1 MGWFSGYN
9 HYTEKFLYSLT
20 PSYLWKE
27 EENALAMSIQ
37 LYLQGKTT
45 LTDIA
50 KSGIATPS
58 LKIKSMINY
67 MYTPEYLF
75 SVSKLPTESD
85 NPDNLKENEQY
96 DESFVGPLPEGYS
109 NVAEYR
115 KVKLKK
121 DNALSTLIYNKFQ
134 NQLNF
139 FSKANPNIFISYK
152 LRRVT
157 VKDIPN
163 TPYIFTSFYGKS
175 VIINQRFYYTPKMG
189 SSGSPEYYDISY
201 SGSITVDGETKTFNE
216 SYTKIQP
223 ENLDSFISTLGPS
236 I

>member
-20 PSYLWKE
+20 PSYL
-27 EENALAMSIQ
+27 
-37 LYLQGKTT
+37 QGKTT

-58 LKIKSMINY
+58 LKMKSMINY

-85 NPDNLKENEQY
+85 NLDNLKENEQY

-152 LRRVT
+152 LRQVT

-175 VIINQRFYYTPKMG
+175 VIINQRWVVQVHLNIM
-189 SSGSPEYYDISY
+189 I
-201 SGSITVDGETKTFNE
+201 
-216 SYTKIQP
+216 
-223 ENLDSFISTLGPS
+223 LATLVP
-236 I
+236 